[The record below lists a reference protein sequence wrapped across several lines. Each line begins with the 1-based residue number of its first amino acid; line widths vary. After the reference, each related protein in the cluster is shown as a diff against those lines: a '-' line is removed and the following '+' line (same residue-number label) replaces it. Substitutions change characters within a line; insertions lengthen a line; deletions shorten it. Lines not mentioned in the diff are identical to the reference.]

1 MIEKKAYYNQLY
13 GYYQNLL
20 TNKQQEIFEDY
31 YYNDFSLSE
40 IAESNSTSRNAVFDT
55 LKKVEKLLINYEE
68 KLRLSQN
75 NNQLMKLLEELSN
88 ETTDKGLLIIQKIR
102 EME

>member
-1 MIEKKAYYNQLY
+1 MIEKAYYNQLY